1 MVYYVFIARFVS
13 IIVMLLH
20 ESPSHAGINQQIPE
34 EYHQIVKF
42 YMESPGTV
50 KWKHEHMNF
59 FEAWQTMAEIA
70 SDKDLTKNL
79 APMTFDYHKYL
90 NHGKYNINDMCKSFN
105 EIESYGPQDVPHQLA
120 WISEYK
126 RRKIEC

>member
-1 MVYYVFIARFVS
+1 MMTNPS
-13 IIVMLLH
+13 ILDQTWREEMEEMTEQEI
-20 ESPSHAGINQQIPE
+20 EDCDYSTIPE

-59 FEAWQTMAEIA
+59 FEAWQTMATIA

-120 WISEYK
+120 WIEQYK
-126 RRKIEC
+126 RRKLI